1 MTNNLARRVY
11 NYLEEVPIFLEGPKE
26 MLDLCQRN
34 IEEAPTTGECQGEIK
49 LIRGSPVTI
58 IKDKEFPY
66 ASIKQSQSHINSQWD
81 YFRYG
86 TLTRSYWSEGSNQYV
101 VRYHIKDDCDGPLR
115 CFWKIYFD
123 SPASADKS
131 LVHGTLVAIGAR
143 GILISGPCRSGK
155 TTLGLSMI
163 SSLDA
168 QLISEGLTLISR
180 NMEHQLRGYYLP
192 RPIYSRFST
201 ISKLPGLSELIENSD
216 LWDVGQH
223 FDIDALKRIIRAKRF
238 DIDAGI
244 QISRKKFGEIMG
256 TPTKRTSNI
265 DLLILT
271 RYIDGKLPKIEKLSS
286 GELIGYLR
294 KNEFK
299 KLINLGE
306 VENQRSETPPEKS
319 QIDETW
325 FEQTKGILFSFSG
338 INDLN
343 QGVLEELVK

>member
-11 NYLEEVPIFLEGPKE
+11 NYLEEVPISLEGPKE

-34 IEEAPTTGECQGEIK
+34 IEEAPTTGEGQGEIK
-49 LIRGSPVTI
+49 IIKGLPATI

-66 ASIKQSQSHINSQWD
+66 ASIKQSQSHSNSQWD

-86 TLTRSYWSEGSNQYV
+86 TLTRSYWSGGPNQYV
-101 VRYHIKDDCDGPLR
+101 VIYHIKDDCDGPLR

-123 SPASADKS
+123 SPISTDKS
-131 LVHGTLVAIGAR
+131 LVHGTLVSTGGK
-143 GILISGPCRSGK
+143 GILIFGPCQSGK

-168 QLISEGLTLISR
+168 QLISEGLTLISG
-180 NMEHQLRGYYLP
+180 NMGDQLRGYYLP
-192 RPIYSRFST
+192 RPSYSRFST
-201 ISKLPGLSELIENSD
+201 ISKLPKLSELIENPD

-244 QISRKKFGEIMG
+244 QISRKKFGELMG
-256 TPTKRTSNI
+256 TPTKITSNI

-271 RYIDGKLPKIEKLSS
+271 KYVSGKLPTIERLST
-286 GELIGYLR
+286 GELINCLR

-299 KLINLGE
+299 KSINLGE
-306 VENQRSETPPEKS
+306 VEDQRSETPPEKS
-319 QIDETW
+319 QIDEKW
-325 FEQTKGILFSFSG
+325 LERTKKILFSFSD